1 MNFFINANG
10 NIIAVNPSTVNQG
23 TAEVSVIRLFA
34 PIPISSVVTCSYK
47 LPNGVWGVPVKMT
60 AVTTLEDVLSKTNT
74 MTDGMDSF
82 SSFSVW
88 EWSIE
93 DTMTQFFGTVE
104 VQFFCHFGGV
114 GNDYP
119 RLASDIASFSVRKGV
134 PTYIPPINAEDLE
147 FEKLLNAILSALQ
160 ELQQADAQGAFLS
173 QQYANQAL
181 EHAEN
186 ALVSE
191 RNAEQSE
198 LNAEKAKEAALG
210 YSYNA
215 KAHANN
221 ALINKTHAAVSADD
235 AKTAADNAETAKGD
249 AETAKN
255 AAEAAR
261 EAAEIFSAT
270 AQTHANNASTDA
282 TAAANSA
289 TAAEESA
296 KEAKIYAIRAEEVL
310 ENVGNFIPGE
320 LGEDGKFYP
329 FDKDTGQVST
339 SALAAP
345 SAGVVYFDLFSN
357 KLYTWDSAT
366 SSYILQADLNATGSG
381 GSLDPSVLADY
392 VKFTDYAQNGKAG
405 LVDVRN
411 AFGVNCDQWA
421 RLSIVKAE
429 KTDIDTATDNYK
441 PIVASN
447 YKYAVKVGV
456 TTNTETLTDEEQT
469 SACEWLGAVK
479 EWSYKAGQGTL
490 RLMRWD
496 GPKYID
502 VCARNDP
509 KGDCIPIY
517 GNDGR
522 VWVGEPIGDIYS
534 PDGRNYA
541 ANRGWVED
549 GFVAKDTSSGLMRV
563 YGIAGNGS
571 QVTYPVI
578 SSAANVADGR
588 LPRYIVNTN
597 TSQMANDNCVLPT
610 GTPEFGF
617 HAANKEYVDGLQKF
631 THYIT
636 IGTTD
641 ENTLINVSLR
651 ITNNDNTSFAIKEDR
666 EWYNFSLLAQAISE
680 TANGAISA
688 NGMIR
693 NADTITHLVLRAIS
707 SDGSSLKLETY
718 RLDARS
724 LEYIE
729 ISGEQYMLIDN
740 VI

>member
-221 ALINKTHAAVSADD
+221 ALIAKTHAAVSADD
-235 AKTAADNAETAKGD
+235 AKTAEENAETAKGD

-255 AAEAAR
+255 AAVAAR

-282 TAAANSA
+282 TAAADSA
-289 TAAEESA
+289 TAAQEAA
-296 KEAKIYAIRAEEVL
+296 KEAKIYAIRAEETL
-310 ENVGNFIPGE
+310 EGVGNFIPGE

-366 SSYILQADLNATGSG
+366 GSYILQADLNATGGG
-381 GSLDPSVLADY
+381 GSLDPSVLAEY
-392 VKFTDYAQNGKAG
+392 VKFTDMQNLATPKPSDSWSTAYGGGTIAV
-405 LVDVRN
+405 LVNGEWKKMAISGGYGAYNIAMRQEN
-411 AFGVNCDQWA
+411 GV
-421 RLSIVKAE
+421 L
-429 KTDIDTATDNYK
+429 
-441 PIVASN
+441 
-447 YKYAVKVGV
+447 
-456 TTNTETLTDEEQT
+456 
-469 SACEWLGAVK
+469 
-479 EWSYKAGQGTL
+479 
-490 RLMRWD
+490 
-496 GPKYID
+496 
-502 VCARNDP
+502 
-509 KGDCIPIY
+509 
-517 GNDGR
+517 
-522 VWVGEPIGDIYS
+522 
-534 PDGRNYA
+534 
-541 ANRGWVED
+541 
-549 GFVAKDTSSGLMRV
+549 
-563 YGIAGNGS
+563 
-571 QVTYPVI
+571 
-578 SSAANVADGR
+578 NV
-588 LPRYIVNTN
+588 
-597 TSQMANDNCVLPT
+597 
-610 GTPEFGF
+610 GTPTADS
-617 HAANKEYVDGLQKF
+617 HATPRKYVDGLQKF

-641 ENTLINVSLR
+641 EHYIINVSLR
-651 ITNNDNTSFAIKEDR
+651 ITNNDNTSLAIKEED
-666 EWYNFSLLAQAISE
+666 WYNFSLLAQAISD

-718 RLDARS
+718 NLVDQS

-729 ISGEQYMLIDN
+729 ISGEQYVLIDN